1 MANFPKVRKW
11 KDIAGIMNTG
21 ARGWNPMKALPKA
34 LQEVYPELNAFDFGF
49 FVDKDVPSCVGLG
62 WQILKPEH
70 FDSISE
76 FNEQVGLRFGV
87 VIRDGAVCWQDSVL
101 MLREKDITKEVMAAR
116 HRDHEE
122 FYSTAMAQRRVLQ
135 EQDPQFEKYA
145 ANADEA
151 APSDFESK
159 WVEGKGVEERRADNE
174 PPKKRGRPPKN

>member
-11 KDIAGIMNTG
+11 KDIKGIMNTG

-34 LQEVYPELNAFDFGF
+34 LQEVYPELQAFDFGF
-49 FVDKDVPSCVGLG
+49 FTEDDVPSCVAKG

-87 VIRDGAVCWQDSVL
+87 VIRDGAVAWQKSIL
-101 MLREKDITKEVMAAR
+101 MLREKDITKEVMDAR
-116 HRDHEE
+116 HRDHES

-135 EQDPQFEKYA
+135 EQDPQFDKYA

-151 APSDFESK
+151 APSEFESK
-159 WVEGKGVEERRADNE
+159 YVEGGGVAERRADNA
-174 PPKKRGRPPKN
+174 PQKRGRPRKN